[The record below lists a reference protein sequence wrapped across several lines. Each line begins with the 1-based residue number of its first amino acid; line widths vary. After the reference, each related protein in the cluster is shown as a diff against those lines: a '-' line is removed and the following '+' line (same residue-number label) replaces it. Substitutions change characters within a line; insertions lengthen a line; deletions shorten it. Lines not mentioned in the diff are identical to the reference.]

1 MKYFQKQTLRF
12 EKLRGIKDFDE
23 RVTFSVMLLRSF
35 FALEEGS
42 GRKRTKHR
50 AVFRPF
56 SWVND
61 IKILIPY
68 DQISRMKYKQ

>member
-1 MKYFQKQTLRF
+1 MKYFKKQTLRF
-12 EKLRGIKDFDE
+12 EKAWNLKNLRKE
-23 RVTFSVMLLRSF
+23 RTFSVMF
-35 FALEEGS
+35 FLPFFEQKEGS
-42 GRKRTKHR
+42 DRKRTKHR
-50 AVFRPF
+50 AVPRPF

>member
-12 EKLRGIKDFDE
+12 EKLRDIKDCE
-23 RVTFSVMLLRSF
+23 KRVTFSVMLYSRSLHKKKE
-35 FALEEGS
+35 AAEK
-42 GRKRTKHR
+42 GRSTGRCL
-50 AVFRPF
+50 VLF